1 MPEYEL
7 IKVIGQG
14 GMGSVYEGRSGDGKR
29 VAIKMMNSTTSKG
42 QWGIGQYNGRDC
54 RVFYYSWFAF

>member
-29 VAIKMMNSTTSKG
+29 VAIKMMNSKATMNPEFKELFP
-42 QWGIGQYNGRDC
+42 QIRN
-54 RVFYYSWFAF
+54 

>member
-29 VAIKMMNSTTSKG
+29 E
-42 QWGIGQYNGRDC
+42 Q
-54 RVFYYSWFAF
+54 